1 MLQGKKIL
9 IGITAGIAAYK
20 IPLLVRLLIKNG
32 AEVKVIMT
40 ASASSFITP
49 LTLSVLSK
57 NPVYIDFHNE
67 KTGEWNNHV
76 ELGLW
81 ADIMLVA
88 PATANTLAKMA
99 NGQADNLL
107 LATYLSARC
116 DVSVAPAMDLDM
128 WKHPSTQENIN
139 KLKESGVEILN
150 PESGELASG
159 LSGEGRMQ
167 EPEALFEYIQTKFDK
182 GVLKGKKIV
191 VTAGPTHEAIDPV
204 RFIGNNS
211 SGKMGVAIA
220 DNAYELGA
228 EVTLICGPSKVES
241 KYSYTRND
249 VVSAAEM
256 FEAVKALQKDA
267 DVIIMAA
274 AVADYTPKQV
284 AAEKIKK
291 KEVEFNL
298 ELSKTTDILKY
309 LGENKTINQIL
320 IGFALE
326 TENEEQQAFE
336 KLKSKNLDF
345 IVLNSLKD
353 KGAGF
358 DVETNKITII
368 DKNNKIEKFVLK
380 SKQQVAED
388 ILTKLTRIF
397 NER

>member
-57 NPVYIDFHNE
+57 NPVYTDFHNE

-81 ADIMLVA
+81 ADLLLIA
-88 PATANTLAKMA
+88 PATANTIAKIA

-116 DVSVAPAMDLDM
+116 DVAVAPAMDLDM

-139 KLKESGVEILN
+139 KLKEIGVEILN

-167 EPEALFEYIQTKFDK
+167 EPEALFDYIQAKFDK

-191 VTAGPTHEAIDPV
+191 VTAGPTHETI
-204 RFIGNNS
+204 
-211 SGKMGVAIA
+211 
-220 DNAYELGA
+220 
-228 EVTLICGPSKVES
+228 
-241 KYSYTRND
+241 D

-267 DVIIMAA
+267 DPIIMAA

-309 LGENKTINQIL
+309 LGENKTKNQIL

-326 TENEEQQAFE
+326 TENEEQHAFE

-353 KGAGF
+353 EGAGF

-388 ILTKLTRIF
+388 ILTKLTSIF
-397 NER
+397 NEV

>member
-57 NPVYIDFHNE
+57 NPVYSDFFNE

-81 ADIMLVA
+81 ADLLLIA
-88 PATANTLAKMA
+88 PATANTIAKIA

-116 DVSVAPAMDLDM
+116 DVAVAPAMDLDM

-220 DNAYELGA
+220 DKAYELGA

-241 KYSYTRND
+241 KYNYTRND

-256 FEAVKALQKDA
+256 FQAVKALQKDA

-298 ELSKTTDILKY
+298 ELSKTMDILKY
-309 LGENKTINQIL
+309 LGENKTTNQIL

-326 TENEEQQAFE
+326 TENEEQHAFE

-388 ILTKLTRIF
+388 ILIKLTGIF